1 MRWSWILG
9 GPRSNDGCPHG
20 NWGQRG
26 DTEGATVGMAAET
39 GAAGLRVQECRGSPA
54 SPGSWTRKGQVQDL
68 QEPPGAGP
76 APSGSGLVLT
86 AVRERFLVFLSCSG
100 CTDSLN

>member
-9 GPRSNDGCPHG
+9 GPRSNDRCPHG

-39 GAAGLRVQECRGSPA
+39 GAAGLRVQNAEGR
-54 SPGSWTRKGQVQDL
+54 R
-68 QEPPGAGP
+68 P
-76 APSGSGLVLT
+76 APEAGRGRDRCKTSRSLREPGQLP
-86 AVRERFLVFLSCSG
+86 AVPDLCSQ
-100 CTDSLN
+100 L